1 MSDVKQPTHIGPYKI
16 LGILGQGG
24 MGVVYRGQ
32 HPASPQEV
40 AVKTVR
46 IVKTKTMASIRREI
60 QTLARLQHPGI
71 VGILNEGE
79 HEGMPWYAMPLLQG
93 VSLREYQKTCS
104 QLTSSAGHGGPTILE
119 IQPPSWIVSAAL
131 RMDEPLPWAKS
142 IPAMPAVKSAP
153 HQNHQNQWMDTT
165 PAHGAE
171 AATGSKLTLSQAL
184 SLVGWLCEPLAYMH
198 GEGVVHRDLKP
209 DNILIAD
216 NGRPVILDFGL
227 VARTSGG
234 GVLGRESLE
243 LQGGLAGTA
252 AYMAPEQIRGEWVD
266 ARADIYALGCILYE
280 LMCGRP
286 PYIATHPRGIL
297 LQHLTSTP
305 EPPSKHVADVP
316 LELDELVL
324 QMLARDPRER
334 LGYAADVAARLVGM
348 SVDWPREMGGG
359 GAAYL
364 YRPALAGRA
373 REMEILLAQA
383 KGALGL
389 GGAGEGGVVLLGG
402 ESGVGKTRLV
412 MELTQQMQMQGV
424 EIFTGE
430 CLPMAQPLGGLLGML
445 RALADRCHA
454 QGEQVTRRLFGE
466 HAALLARYE
475 PALAAVPGVG
485 ADLERLELLGGVSA
499 ASRRRLLEALNHV
512 VCALSEEKPLLLV
525 LDDLQWADELLLAW
539 LEALSQGVW
548 LKSARLLVLGTF
560 RSEEVLA
567 ESKLQSLLSSGRGR
581 VLKLAR
587 IDERAVGEMVC
598 EMLALQN
605 WPGAFVRQLAA
616 HSEGNPLFVGEYLRA
631 AVAEGALNRDAA
643 GRWCLGHQAL
653 IGEGLSL
660 LEMPSGLLALIERR
674 LGGLSGASRG
684 LLDVAAV
691 IGRQMD
697 TALLDEVSAL
707 PSDVLAACISDL
719 RAREVL
725 HLLPD
730 GALRFAHDKL
740 REVALKLLDPQTR
753 ATLHRRAAIALAA
766 KNQPEV
772 DAELGYHW
780 QCAGETVLARRH
792 YERAAKDA
800 LKRFVPEQAQRCLLA
815 LLDLPQS
822 SEIVISERIRWR
834 LTLAREVYAPL
845 GQPLVAQEHYQR
857 ALSDAR
863 AQGLKALEGR
873 ALLGL
878 ADCLRQTGQ
887 TDAALKLYDA
897 ALSLHR
903 EASDTASE
911 GQTLSK
917 LASIYRQQ
925 GRPEIARTL
934 LEAALALHQKHNP
947 DSNGEAVTLLSLGS
961 LHKQQGRLALA
972 LSHYERALVI
982 NRALCDRRGEGIVLG
997 SIAHLQYLRGYFT
1010 EALHISDAALLIHQ
1024 ETHNRR
1030 SLAISL
1036 SAHARILLA
1045 CSLHDDAADTLARAL
1060 ALHRELFDRL
1070 GEAITLTYWGD
1081 FYLSLNQ
1088 LNEAWSHYDAALV
1101 LHRELKNPSFEALTL
1116 CALAHIARRLGDLD
1130 AASERL
1136 KAAHTI
1142 AHHIDNPQGQIFILC
1157 EQGFLAASQG
1167 FVEQAHALAHDAAA
1181 LLSHMDATPH
1191 SEAARQVAHLQKVL
1205 SLAASLK

>member
-1 MSDVKQPTHIGPYKI
+1 MSDVKQPAQIGPYKI

-32 HPASPQEV
+32 RPGDPQEV

-104 QLTSSAGHGGPTILE
+104 QLTSSAGHGGPTMLE
-119 IQPPSWIVSAAL
+119 IQPPSWVVSAAL

-142 IPAMPAVKSAP
+142 IPAMPAIKAASNP
-153 HQNHQNQWMDTT
+153 WMDTT

-171 AATGSKLTLSQAL
+171 AATGSKLTLAQAL

-286 PYIATHPRGIL
+286 PYIATHPRGVL

-305 EPPSKHVADVP
+305 EPPSKHITEVP
-316 LELDELVL
+316 LELDTLVL

-348 SVDWPREMGGG
+348 GVIWTGGAEKARE

-373 REMEILLAQA
+373 REMEILLGHA

-389 GGAGEGGVVLLGG
+389 GELSGFGGVLLLGG

-430 CLPMAQPLGGLLGML
+430 CLPMAQPLGGLSGML

-454 QGEQVTRRLFGE
+454 QGEAVTRRLFGE
-466 HAALLARYE
+466 HAELLARYE
-475 PALAAVPGVG
+475 PALGAVPGVG
-485 ADLERLELLGGVSA
+485 LGLDSENFGFLGGGN
-499 ASRRRLLEALNHV
+499 ASSRLRLLEALNHMV
-512 VCALSEEKPLLLV
+512 RALSEEKPLLLV
-525 LDDLQWADELLLAW
+525 LDDLQWADDLLLAW
-539 LEALSQGVW
+539 LEALSGGEW
-548 LKSARLLVLGTF
+548 LKGARLLVLGTF
-560 RSEEVLA
+560 RSEEVLLD
-567 ESKLQSLLSSGRGR
+567 SPLQTLLFSGKGR

-587 IDERAVGEMVC
+587 IDEQAVGEMIC
-598 EMLALQN
+598 EMLALQH

-631 AVAEGALNRDAA
+631 AVAEGALNRDGA

-674 LGGLSGASRG
+674 LGGLVGGSRA

-691 IGRQMD
+691 IGRQLD
-697 TALLDEVSAL
+697 PALLDEVSAL
-707 PSDVLAACISDL
+707 PPETLAASVLDL
-719 RAREVL
+719 RAREIL

-740 REVALKLLDPQTR
+740 REVTLKLLDLQTR
-753 ATLHRRAAIALAA
+753 AALHRRAATALAA
-766 KNQPEV
+766 RNQPEA

-780 QCAGETVLARRH
+780 QCAGETMLARRH
-792 YERAAKDA
+792 YQRAAEAA

-822 SEIVISERIRWR
+822 PEISISERIRWR

-863 AQGLKALEGR
+863 AHDLKALEGR

-887 TDAALKLYDA
+887 TDAALRLYDT

-903 EASDTASE
+903 EANDTASE

-925 GRPEIARTL
+925 GGPEIARTL
-934 LEAALALHQKHNP
+934 LEAALALHQKNNP
-947 DSNGEAVTLLSLGS
+947 NSTGEAVTLLSLGS

-982 NRALCDRRGEGIVLG
+982 NRALHDRRGEGIVLG
-997 SIAHLQYLRGYFT
+997 SIAHLQYLRGYYT
-1010 EALHISDAALLIHQ
+1010 EALHLSDAAIQIHQ

-1045 CSLHDDAADTLARAL
+1045 CSLHADAADTFVRAL

-1081 FYLSLNQ
+1081 FYLSLDQ
-1088 LNEAWSHYDAALV
+1088 LNDAWTHYDAALV

-1136 KAAHTI
+1136 RAAHHI

-1167 FVEQAHALAHDAAA
+1167 FFDNAHILAHDAAA

-1191 SEAARQVAHLQKVL
+1191 SEAARQVAHLQEHL
-1205 SLAASLK
+1205 LRS